1 MKCERRKRLQ
11 PSRVLLLLSV
21 VFLFNFYQPTISAS
35 VHETLPSP
43 QVGEDFGD
51 DSDEGV
57 WETTEGITQEETLRT
72 THGLESTG
80 QTTAQMHMVY
90 QPDTSDHQA
99 SNLTESTPCPKQTV
113 VHCTSVASEPATTI
127 TPASPDA
134 VQYVRSKYPTDL
146 FSIEDRRRGW
156 VILHI
161 IGMTYMFIS
170 LAVVCDEFF
179 VPALQV
185 ITDKLAIS
193 DDVTGATF
201 MAAGSSAPKF
211 FAIILGVF
219 LTHNNVGLGNIVC
232 SAAFNILLV
241 TGMCALFSREA
252 LHLTW
257 WPLFRDVSFYIF
269 DIILLI
275 IFFLDNVIMWWE
287 SMMLVTSYSLYVI
300 FMKFNVQI
308 ERAFKRKH
316 HNDKD
321 KDVLM
326 VIDVE
331 EVVSVEEQEKECVS
345 TGQDGSGGSKNALG
359 PEDDIDKDGSD
370 SVKNDCEHFV
380 KEEREEEKG
389 TTDSPLSLNWP
400 DTLPKQATYLL
411 LLPIIVPLWLTIPD
425 VRNQKSR
432 KLVVIT
438 FLGSILWIA
447 VFSYFMVWWAHQ
459 VGETIGIPDHIM
471 TPLAAEMSMPD
482 LITSVIVARKGQGDM
497 AVSSSMGRNIFFI
510 TLGLPVPWLLL
521 SSFSG
526 FDPVPVS
533 SRGLICVMVLLLLPL
548 LCVIISIASCKWKM
562 SKVLGVTML
571 LFYLIFQAIRFM
583 FHYRFIVCPV

>member
-1 MKCERRKRLQ
+1 MKCVRRKCLQ

-21 VFLFNFYQPTISAS
+21 TFLFNFYQPTISAS
-35 VHETLPSP
+35 VHETFPSP
-43 QVGEDFGD
+43 RVGEDFGE

-57 WETTEGITQEETLRT
+57 GEMTKGTSQEETLRT
-72 THGLESTG
+72 AHGLESAG
-80 QTTAQMHMVY
+80 QTTAQMHTVY
-90 QPDTSDHQA
+90 QPDTSDHQE
-99 SNLTESTPCPKQTV
+99 SDLTESSPCPKQTI
-113 VHCTSVASEPATTI
+113 VHCPSATSEPATTI
-127 TPASPDA
+127 TPALPDP
-134 VQYVRSKYPTDL
+134 VPYVRSKYPTDL
-146 FSIEDRRRGW
+146 FSVEDRGRGW

-170 LAVVCDEFF
+170 LAIVCDEFF

-193 DDVTGATF
+193 DEVTGATF

-211 FAIILGVF
+211 FATIIGVF
-219 LTHNNVGLGNIVC
+219 LAHNNVGVGQIVC
-232 SAAFNILLV
+232 SAAFNLLFV
-241 TGMCALFSREA
+241 IGMCAVFSREV
-252 LHLTW
+252 LRLTW

-269 DIILLI
+269 DLILLI
-275 IFFLDNVIMWWE
+275 IFFLDNVITWWE

-316 HNDKD
+316 HNHRDI
-321 KDVLM
+321 LM
-326 VIDVE
+326 VFD
-331 EVVSVEEQEKECVS
+331 VEEQEKECVP
-345 TGQDGSGGSKNALG
+345 TGQDGSEDSKSVLG
-359 PEDDIDKDGSD
+359 PEDDIHKDGRD
-370 SVKNDCEHFV
+370 SVKNNCENLV
-380 KEEREEEKG
+380 KEEREEEKEKG
-389 TTDSPLSLNWP
+389 TTDRPLSLNWP
-400 DTLPKQATYLL
+400 DTLLKQATYLL
-411 LLPIIVPLWLTIPD
+411 LLPIIFPLWLTIPD

-471 TPLAAEMSMPD
+471 TPLAAELSMPD
-482 LITSVIVARKGQGDM
+482 LITSVIVARKGRGDM
-497 AVSSSMGRNIFFI
+497 AVSSSMGRNIFCI
-510 TLGLPVPWLLL
+510 TLGLAVPWLLL

-526 FDPVPVS
+526 FAPVPVS
-533 SRGLICVMVLLLLPL
+533 SSGFFCIVVLLLFPL
-548 LCVIISIASCKWKM
+548 LSVIISVASCKWKM
-562 SKVLGVTML
+562 SKVLGFTML